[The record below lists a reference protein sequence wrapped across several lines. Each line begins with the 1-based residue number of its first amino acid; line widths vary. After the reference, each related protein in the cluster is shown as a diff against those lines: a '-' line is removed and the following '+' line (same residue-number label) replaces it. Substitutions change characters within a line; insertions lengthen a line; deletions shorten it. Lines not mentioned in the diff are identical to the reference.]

1 MVDFLHPED
10 LAKYMETHQ
19 VKLLGKIVRL
29 GDWLGNIVRL
39 GDWSGKIVRL
49 LDWSGNI
56 VRLGDSLGN
65 IVCKI
70 VCWFDFQFT
79 HTIYWSNK

>member
-1 MVDFLHPED
+1 MCKSERAATRDWVDELTKQNSGEHYMVDFLHPED

-29 GDWLGNIVRL
+29 GDWLGKIVRLGDWLGNIVRL

-49 LDWSGNI
+49 
-56 VRLGDSLGN
+56 
-65 IVCKI
+65 
-70 VCWFDFQFT
+70 
-79 HTIYWSNK
+79 